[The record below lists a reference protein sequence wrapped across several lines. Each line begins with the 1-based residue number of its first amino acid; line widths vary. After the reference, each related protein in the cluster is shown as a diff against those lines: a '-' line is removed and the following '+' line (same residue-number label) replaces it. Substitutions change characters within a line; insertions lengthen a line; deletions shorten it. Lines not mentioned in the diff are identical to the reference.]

1 MQLKE
6 ETVNNT
12 QETSTEFPVERIR
25 LDFPML
31 QHPLNGKPFIYLD
44 KAATGQK
51 PQVMLYRLMGFYT
64 QEYAIPNEKLTASE
78 IATQAEEDIRQKI
91 AAFLKA

>member
-31 QHPLNGKPFIYLD
+31 QHPLNGKPFINLD
-44 KAATGQK
+44 SAATGQK
-51 PQVMLYRLMGFYT
+51 P
-64 QEYAIPNEKLTASE
+64 
-78 IATQAEEDIRQKI
+78 
-91 AAFLKA
+91 

>member
-1 MQLKE
+1 
-6 ETVNNT
+6 
-12 QETSTEFPVERIR
+12 
-25 LDFPML
+25 
-31 QHPLNGKPFIYLD
+31 
-44 KAATGQK
+44 
-51 PQVMLYRLMGFYT
+51 MLYRLMGFYT